1 VVKAMAFDS
10 IKGSRASAAKLQNIA
25 TIANAP
31 RPAWPSG
38 RSVRKDAMSSPRQA

>member
-1 VVKAMAFDS
+1 VKAIAFDS
-10 IKGSRASAAKLQNIA
+10 ISGSRASAAKLQNIA

-38 RSVRKDAMSSPRQA
+38 RSVRNAPMSSRRQA